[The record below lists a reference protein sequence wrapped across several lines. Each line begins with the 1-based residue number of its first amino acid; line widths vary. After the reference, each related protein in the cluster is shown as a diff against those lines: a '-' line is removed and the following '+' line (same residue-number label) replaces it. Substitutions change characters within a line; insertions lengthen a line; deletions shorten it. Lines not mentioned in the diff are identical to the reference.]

1 MKEGQLKSSNR
12 SGCLMYLALIYAFP
26 MLAALAVLPLGVVYL
41 CFRAGEIG
49 NGLFVL
55 AVEAG
60 AVYLFIKYKVL
71 QCLCFPSLSAWGL
84 RVWYMISNFRHW
96 QKMYNPL

>member
-60 AVYLFIKYKVL
+60 AVYLFIKYGDTLSCFFKKSIAVL
-71 QCLCFPSLSAWGL
+71 IYKFMFS
-84 RVWYMISNFRHW
+84 
-96 QKMYNPL
+96 